1 MPVSTARILVS
12 NDDGI
17 SAPGIAI
24 LEKIARTLSD
34 DVWVVA
40 PSEERS
46 GAGHSLTLT
55 HPLRVRKL
63 EEKRYS
69 VSGTPTDCVMMALN
83 QIMADA
89 PPTLILSGI
98 NRGGNLAEDIT
109 YSGTVSVAMEGT
121 LAGIP
126 SIALSLCI
134 RPPQKTKWATA
145 EFFAPLVIKKLL
157 GLDWPEN
164 VLMNVNIPAF
174 DTDEVKGIHVTEQ
187 GRREVMGNNV
197 ETRTDPRG
205 FTYYWFGLGREVGVP
220 GHETDLK
227 AVRSQ
232 YVSVTPLH
240 LDLTHHETRRRM
252 ATSVHEEFES
262 TPVLPPN

>member
-1 MPVSTARILVS
+1 MPVSTKRILVS

-17 SAPGIAI
+17 TAPGIAI
-24 LEKIARTLSD
+24 LEKVARTLCD

-40 PSEERS
+40 PAEEKS

-55 HPLRVRKL
+55 QPLRVRKL

-83 QIMADA
+83 EIMEDA
-89 PPTLILSGI
+89 PPTLILSGV

-126 SIALSLCI
+126 SIALSQCI
-134 RPPQKTKWATA
+134 RPPAKTKWATA
-145 EFFAPLVIKKLL
+145 EKFAPEVIKKLIRT
-157 GLDWPEN
+157 DWPEN
-164 VLMNVNIPAF
+164 VLMNVNFPAF
-174 DTDEVKGIHVTEQ
+174 DPQDIRGIHITEQ

-197 ETRTDPRG
+197 EKRTDPRG

-232 YVSVTPLH
+232 YISVTPLH
-240 LDLTHHETRRRM
+240 LDLTHHETRRRL
-252 ATSVHEEFES
+252 ANSVHEEFATIPS
-262 TPVLPPN
+262 QPPN